1 MVLQVSAYF
10 ITKKYTFT
18 IIPHKISSS
27 WRKYNM
33 NKYHIAFVRESG
45 EWDIVDEFETFNDKD
60 AMTFAEELSRNDYN
74 NRKDWYVLDHNK
86 NNINGG

>member
-18 IIPHKISSS
+18 IISPKISSS
-27 WRKYNM
+27 LRKYNM

-45 EWDIVDEFETFNDKD
+45 EWDIVDEFETYNDKD
-60 AMTFAEELSRNDYN
+60 AMTFAEELINDDYP
-74 NRKDWYVLDHNK
+74 NRHDWYVLDHNK
-86 NNINGG
+86 NNING